1 MTKITT
7 LLFDLDGTLINTN
20 ELIISSFLHTLDH
33 YFPEQY
39 KREDVYPFMGPT
51 LVDTFSGI
59 DAERTEEMIA
69 HYRKFNLENHDMLVT
84 EFDGVFET
92 IRTLKENNFKLAI
105 VSTKLRDTVIK
116 GLKLTNLYQFFDTI
130 VALDDVT
137 EPKPHPEPLLKALQE
152 LGSRPEETIMIGDN
166 FHDIEGGKNA
176 GTVTAGVAWS
186 VKGKE
191 FLQSYHPDYMLET
204 MPELLDILEIGV
216 QEK

>member
-20 ELIISSFLHTLDH
+20 ELIISSFLHTLNH

-51 LVDTFSGI
+51 LVETFSSI
-59 DAERTEEMIA
+59 DAERVEEMVTR
-69 HYRKFNLENHDMLVT
+69 YRTFNLENHDLLVT
-84 EFDGVFET
+84 EFDGVYET

-116 GLKLTNLYQFFDTI
+116 GLKLTNLYPFFDTI

-137 EPKPHPEPLLKALQE
+137 HPKPHPEPLLKALQE
-152 LGSRPEETIMIGDN
+152 VGSQPEEAMMIGDN

-176 GTVTAGVAWS
+176 GTLTAGVAWS

-191 FLQSYHPDYMLET
+191 FLQSFQPDYMLDA
-204 MPELLDILEIGV
+204 MPDLLDIVKIGV
-216 QEK
+216 PEK

>member
-20 ELIISSFLHTLDH
+20 ELIISSFLHTLNH

-51 LVDTFSGI
+51 LFETFSSI
-59 DAERTEEMIA
+59 DAERTEEMIT
-69 HYRKFNLENHDMLVT
+69 HYREFNLENHDMLVT

-116 GLKLTNLYQFFDTI
+116 GLKLTNLYPFFDTI

-137 EPKPHPEPLLKALQE
+137 HPKPHPEPLLKALQE
-152 LGSRPEETIMIGDN
+152 IGSKPEEAIMIGDN

-176 GTVTAGVAWS
+176 GTLTAGVAWS

-191 FLQSYHPDYMLET
+191 FLQSFHPDYMLDT
-204 MPELLDILEIGV
+204 MPELLDIVKIGV
-216 QEK
+216 PEK

>member
-20 ELIISSFLHTLDH
+20 ELIISSFLHTLNH
-33 YFPEQY
+33 YFPERY

-51 LVDTFSGI
+51 LVETFSSI
-59 DAERTEEMIA
+59 DEERVEEMTA
-69 HYRKFNLENHDMLVT
+69 RYRAFNLQNHDALVT

-116 GLKLTNLYQFFDTI
+116 GLKLTNLYPFFDVI
-130 VALDDVT
+130 VAMDDVT
-137 EPKPHPEPLLKALQE
+137 HTKPHPEPLLKALTA
-152 LGSRPEETIMIGDN
+152 LDSKPEEAIMVGDN
-166 FHDIEGGKNA
+166 FHDINGGKNA
-176 GTVTAGVAWS
+176 GTLTAGVAWS

-191 FLQSYHPDYMLET
+191 FLQSFHPDYMLET
-204 MPELLDILEIGV
+204 MPDLLDILQIGKV
-216 QEK
+216 EK